1 MKFLVLSTTNPYYNL
16 AVEEYLFNTASDC
29 VFMLWQNDKT
39 VVIGKNQNA
48 HAEVDRAVL
57 DKYGVYLARR
67 ITGGGAVYHDLG
79 NVNYSF
85 INPNSKTGGIDF
97 EYFTKPIIKALKTL
111 GVNVKLS
118 GRNDLETESGLK
130 ISGSAQHRVGN
141 RVLHHG
147 TLLFSSDLDFMS
159 KVLTP
164 DRDKLKSKAVKSV
177 KKRVINV
184 CELSSINSVSEFIN
198 AIKNQIITEFN
209 AEVISPPISQDIDR
223 LYARNSSYEWIFPE
237 KPMVSSYQK
246 TVAKRYDFGKVE
258 LTLNLENERI
268 KSIKITGDFFGE
280 NDVAV
285 LERTLENTLIEDI
298 KNIDIS
304 AFILGMTSR
313 EFIDLIKS

>member
-164 DRDKLKSKAVKSV
+164 DRDKLKSKAVRSV

-184 CELSSINSVSEFIN
+184 CELSSINSVSDFIN

-280 NDVAV
+280 KDVAV

-298 KNIDIS
+298 ENIDIS